1 MLSVIIPT
9 YQSERALVQTLAA
22 LVPGAT
28 GGLISEVIVTDGG
41 STDDTARVADHAGCQ
56 FNASSE
62 PLGARLKDAA
72 TTARA
77 PWLLFLRPGCVPDT
91 DWVADVGRFIE
102 EAPMAGPRR
111 AATFRPA
118 AAPGRSPLTQ
128 ALMALAGALVVRV
141 RPSQG
146 LLISK
151 QLYRSL
157 GGHRANA
164 GNTEADFI
172 RRTGPRKITLL
183 DASIRVPGKSANK
196 PVRKST
202 GGSANQSTSKPT
214 SESADA

>member
-28 GGLISEVIVTDGG
+28 AGLITEVIVTDGG
-41 STDDTARVADHAGCQ
+41 SSDDTARVADHAGCQ
-56 FNASSE
+56 FNVSSE

-77 PWLLFLRPGCVPDT
+77 PWLLFLRPGCVPDA
-91 DWVADVGRFIE
+91 DWVTDAGRFIE

-111 AATFRPA
+111 CATFRLA
-118 AAPGRSPLTQ
+118 ASTGHSPMAE
-128 ALMALAGALVVRV
+128 ALAALAGALLVRV
-141 RPSQG
+141 RPNQG

-164 GNTEADFI
+164 GNPEADFI
-172 RRTGPRKITLL
+172 RRARPRKITLL
-183 DASIRVPGKSANK
+183 NASVRPPG
-196 PVRKST
+196 
-202 GGSANQSTSKPT
+202 
-214 SESADA
+214 